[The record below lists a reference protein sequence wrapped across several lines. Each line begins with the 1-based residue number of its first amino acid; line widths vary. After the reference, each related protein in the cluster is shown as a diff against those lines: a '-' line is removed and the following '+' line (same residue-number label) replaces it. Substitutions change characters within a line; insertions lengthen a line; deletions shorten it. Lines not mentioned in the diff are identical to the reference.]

1 LDEKQEVKM
10 KYYYDDNELLNYTYG
25 IGGVVAG
32 ALKAAQVIS
41 IATSVVPIALTLI
54 PDAGK
59 KLKKLAS
66 DPKENPNEFLKTG
79 IFKLQ
84 NINKN
89 YKYFIMGLR
98 TRVNPRAK
106 LFYTLK
112 FWWVNADRSQKKLVD
127 WAIYGP
133 TEAYYIAI
141 PVNDIIGVYTSKGYH
156 MSSDIFIE
164 YRVDEEVSKW
174 GMKSLEKRDAT
185 ASFTKEGS
193 EVSRDDFKRIQEGK
207 TSDIGGLQPKPKYEG
222 FFGGIAQA
230 VDNLL
235 KMMGIVSIIVIV
247 LAILFIL
254 LQARGGGLLSI
265 GLLRGK

>member
-1 LDEKQEVKM
+1 MDEKQEVKM
-10 KYYYDDNELLNYTYG
+10 NYYYDDKELLNYNYG
-25 IGGVVAG
+25 IGGVIAG
-32 ALKAAQVIS
+32 AAKAINVIS
-41 IATSVVPIALTLI
+41 IATSVVPVALSLI
-54 PDAGK
+54 PKGD

-66 DPKENPNEFLKTG
+66 EQKENPNEFSKTG
-79 IFKLQ
+79 IHKLQ
-84 NINKN
+84 NIAKD
-89 YKYFIMGLR
+89 YKYFMIGLR
-98 TRVNPRAK
+98 TRVEPRAK

-112 FWWVNADRSQKKLVD
+112 FWWVNADRRRKKLVD

-174 GMKSLEKRDAT
+174 GMKSLERRDAI
-185 ASFTKEGS
+185 AYFTNEGREIS
-193 EVSRDDFKRIQEGK
+193 KDDFRKIQEGK

-230 VDNLL
+230 TDNLL
-235 KMMGIVSIIVIV
+235 KMLGITSIIVIV
-247 LAILFIL
+247 LVVLFLFI
-254 LQARGGGLLSI
+254 QARGGGILPI

>member
-1 LDEKQEVKM
+1 MVENQKQEVKM
-10 KYYYDDNELLNYTYG
+10 NYYYDNNTYG
-25 IGGVVAG
+25 FAIGGVIAG
-32 ALKAAQVIS
+32 AGKAVKIIS

-54 PDAGK
+54 PDAGN

-66 DPKENPNEFLKTG
+66 NPKENPNEFSKTG

-84 NINKN
+84 NISKD
-89 YKYFIMGLR
+89 YKYLMIGLR
-98 TRVNPRAK
+98 TRANSKAK

-112 FWWVNADRSQKKLVD
+112 FWWVNADRSQRKLVD

-141 PVNDIIGVYTSKGYH
+141 PVNDIIGVYTSKGYR

-164 YRVDEEVSKW
+164 YRVDEEVSRF
-174 GMKSLEKRDAT
+174 GMKSLERRDAT
-185 ASFTKEGS
+185 ASFTKEGGEIS
-193 EVSRDDFKRIQEGK
+193 SDDFRRIQEGK